1 MPSLLKAPEEAPQEK
16 GEEPM
21 YVKGFIIEDDS
32 GREIV
37 ALCEPPYGQP
47 AKTFSIR
54 GWQRLRLVPLRQTKQ
69 EYRQI
74 VGGVEAT
81 LHDLLDHLPRF
92 CEGEDASS
100 PDKVG
105 AVTPAA

>member
-1 MPSLLKAPEEAPQEK
+1 
-16 GEEPM
+16 M
-21 YVKGFIIEDDS
+21 YVKGFIIEDDR

-37 ALCEPPYGQP
+37 ALCEPPYAKP

-54 GWQRLRLVPLRQTKQ
+54 GWQRLRLIPLRHTKR
-69 EYRQI
+69 EYREI

-81 LHDLLDHLPRF
+81 LHDLLDRFPRF
-92 CEGEDASS
+92 SEEEEAPS

-105 AVTPAA
+105 AATSA

>member
-1 MPSLLKAPEEAPQEK
+1 
-16 GEEPM
+16 M
-21 YVKGFIIEDDS
+21 YVKGFIIEDDR

-37 ALCEPPYGQP
+37 ALCEPPYAQP

-54 GWQRLRLVPLRQTKQ
+54 GWQRLRLVPLRQTKR

-92 CEGEDASS
+92 SENTAEAASDKADA
-100 PDKVG
+100 
-105 AVTPAA
+105 ATPA

>member
-1 MPSLLKAPEEAPQEK
+1 
-16 GEEPM
+16 M
-21 YVKGFIIEDDS
+21 YVKGFIIEDDR

-37 ALCEPPYGQP
+37 ALCEPPYAEP

-54 GWQRLRLVPLRQTKQ
+54 GWQRLRLVPLRQTEQ

-81 LHDLLDHLPRF
+81 LHDLLDHLPKF
-92 CEGEDASS
+92 SGDEEVPS
-100 PDKVG
+100 PDGVG
-105 AVTPAA
+105 AATPA

>member
-1 MPSLLKAPEEAPQEK
+1 
-16 GEEPM
+16 M
-21 YVKGFIIEDDS
+21 YVKGFIIEDDQ

-37 ALCEPPYGQP
+37 ALCEPPYARP

-54 GWQRLRLVPLRQTKQ
+54 GWQRLRLVPLRHTKR

-81 LHDLLDHLPRF
+81 LHELLDHLPRF
-92 CEGEDASS
+92 SEGVDALPS
-100 PDKVG
+100 DEVG
-105 AVTPAA
+105 AGTPA

>member
-1 MPSLLKAPEEAPQEK
+1 
-16 GEEPM
+16 M
-21 YVKGFIIEDDS
+21 YVKGFIIEDDQ

-37 ALCEPPYGQP
+37 ALCEPPYEQP

-54 GWQRLRLVPLRQTKQ
+54 GWQRLRLVPLRHTKR

-92 CEGEDASS
+92 SEGADRPS

-105 AVTPAA
+105 ATTPV

>member
-1 MPSLLKAPEEAPQEK
+1 MPSLLRVPEEVSLEK
-16 GEEPM
+16 GGRM
-21 YVKGFIIEDDS
+21 YVKGFIIEDDQ

-37 ALCEPPYGQP
+37 ALCEPPYAQP

-54 GWQRLRLVPLRQTKQ
+54 GWQRLRLVPLRHTKR

-92 CEGEDASS
+92 SENEEMPS
-100 PDKVG
+100 PDKIG
-105 AVTPAA
+105 TAIPA

>member
-1 MPSLLKAPEEAPQEK
+1 MAK
-16 GEEPM
+16 GGGEPM
-21 YVKGFIIEDDS
+21 YVKGFIIEDDQ

-37 ALCEPPYGQP
+37 ALCEPPYAQP

-54 GWQRLRLVPLRQTKQ
+54 GWQRLRLVPLRHTKR

-92 CEGEDASS
+92 SEGVDTLP
-100 PDKVG
+100 PDEVG
-105 AVTPAA
+105 AGTPA

>member
-1 MPSLLKAPEEAPQEK
+1 MH
-16 GEEPM
+16 
-21 YVKGFIIEDDS
+21 VKGFIIEDDQ

-37 ALCEPPYGQP
+37 ALCEPPYGDS

-54 GWQRLRLVPLRQTKQ
+54 GWQRLRLVPLRHTKR

-81 LHDLLDHLPRF
+81 LHDLLDHLPRVS
-92 CEGEDASS
+92 GGADMTSS
-100 PDKVG
+100 GKVG
-105 AVTPAA
+105 VATP

>member
-1 MPSLLKAPEEAPQEK
+1 
-16 GEEPM
+16 M
-21 YVKGFIIEDDS
+21 YVKGFIIEDDR

-37 ALCEPPYGQP
+37 ALCEPPYAQP

-54 GWQRLRLVPLRQTKQ
+54 GWQRLRLVPLRQTKL

-92 CEGEDASS
+92 SEDTAEPAS
-100 PDKVG
+100 DK
-105 AVTPAA
+105 ADAATPV

>member
-1 MPSLLKAPEEAPQEK
+1 MPSLLKVPEEASLEK
-16 GEEPM
+16 GGERM
-21 YVKGFIIEDDS
+21 HVKGFIIEDDQ

-37 ALCEPPYGQP
+37 ALCEPPYAQS

-54 GWQRLRLVPLRQTKQ
+54 GWQRLRLVPLRHTKR

-92 CEGEDASS
+92 SEHEDESS
-100 PDKVG
+100 PDNVG
-105 AVTPAA
+105 APIPV

>member
-1 MPSLLKAPEEAPQEK
+1 MPSLLKAPEEAPWEK
-16 GEEPM
+16 GGEPM
-21 YVKGFIIEDDS
+21 YVKGFIIEDDQ

-37 ALCEPPYGQP
+37 ALCEPPYAQP

-54 GWQRLRLVPLRQTKQ
+54 GWQRLRLVPLRHTKR

-92 CEGEDASS
+92 SEVADTHA

-105 AVTPAA
+105 TATPA

>member
-1 MPSLLKAPEEAPQEK
+1 MH
-16 GEEPM
+16 
-21 YVKGFIIEDDS
+21 VKGFIIEDDQ

-37 ALCEPPYGQP
+37 ALCEPLSVAS

-54 GWQRLRLVPLRQTKQ
+54 GWQRLRLVPLRHTKR

-81 LHDLLDHLPRF
+81 LHDLLDHLPRSS
-92 CEGEDASS
+92 EGAETSS
-100 PDKVG
+100 PKKVG
-105 AVTPAA
+105 AATSV

>member
-1 MPSLLKAPEEAPQEK
+1 
-16 GEEPM
+16 M
-21 YVKGFIIEDDS
+21 YVKGFIIEDDR

-37 ALCEPPYGQP
+37 ALCEPPYVQP

-54 GWQRLRLVPLRQTKQ
+54 GWQRLRLVPLRQTKR

-81 LHDLLDHLPRF
+81 LHDLLDRLPRIS
-92 CEGEDASS
+92 EDIAESS
-100 PDKVG
+100 SDK
-105 AVTPAA
+105 ADAATPA

>member
-1 MPSLLKAPEEAPQEK
+1 MPGLLKAPEEAPLEE
-16 GEEPM
+16 GGEPM
-21 YVKGFIIEDDS
+21 YVKGFIIEDNQ

-37 ALCEPPYGQP
+37 ALCEPPYAQP

-54 GWQRLRLVPLRQTKQ
+54 GWQRLRLVPLRHTKR

-74 VGGVEAT
+74 VGDVEAT

-92 CEGEDASS
+92 REGDEAPSHEIA
-100 PDKVG
+100 G
-105 AVTPAA
+105 AATSA

>member
-1 MPSLLKAPEEAPQEK
+1 MPSLLKAHEQGPKEK

-21 YVKGFIIEDDS
+21 YVKGFIIEDDQ
-32 GREIV
+32 GRDIV
-37 ALCEPPYGQP
+37 ALCEPPYAQP

-54 GWQRLRLVPLRQTKQ
+54 GWQRLRLVPLRHTKR

-92 CEGEDASS
+92 SKGGDTIPS
-100 PDKVG
+100 DKVG
-105 AVTPAA
+105 AGTPA

>member
-1 MPSLLKAPEEAPQEK
+1 
-16 GEEPM
+16 M
-21 YVKGFIIEDDS
+21 YVKGFIIEDDQ

-37 ALCEPPYGQP
+37 ALCEPPYIQP

-54 GWQRLRLVPLRQTKQ
+54 GWQRLRLVPLRHTKR

-92 CEGEDASS
+92 SEGTDTPSL
-100 PDKVG
+100 DKVV
-105 AVTPAA
+105 AATP

>member
-1 MPSLLKAPEEAPQEK
+1 MH
-16 GEEPM
+16 
-21 YVKGFIIEDDS
+21 VKGFIIEDDR

-37 ALCEPPYGQP
+37 ALCEPPYAQP

-54 GWQRLRLVPLRQTKQ
+54 GWQRLRLVPLRHTKQ

-81 LHDLLDHLPRF
+81 LHDLLDHLPRVSA
-92 CEGEDASS
+92 GTKAPSLNKVDATTF
-100 PDKVG
+100 
-105 AVTPAA
+105 A